1 MHVINSPLRWLAGG
15 LLDMTPNSWDMW
27 YSKWMRPRAT
37 CYGLSVGRASCKSL
51 GLAAWGPFLPGLFND
66 SMMSQNEIT
75 SWICIY
81 FPQPPSCTSS
91 SATLTFNQILLLFLC
106 FRSASRGEQMSI
118 GDSIPTFPSRC
129 TILPTLLLT
138 LGWDLAGRALRLQT
152 IWCKDEAPSRYTS
165 NDAWFFIKICPWQNQ
180 LPGHSS

>member
-15 LLDMTPNSWDMW
+15 LLVMTPNSWDMW
-27 YSKWMRPRAT
+27 YNKWMRPQAT

-66 SMMSQNEIT
+66 SMMSQNEI
-75 SWICIY
+75 SFWICIY

-106 FRSASRGEQMSI
+106 FRSASRDVTNVYWWQYSHLSLQVHHITNAPADI
-118 GDSIPTFPSRC
+118 GSGFSREGAE
-129 TILPTLLLT
+129 TSDHLVQR
-138 LGWDLAGRALRLQT
+138 WRAFK
-152 IWCKDEAPSRYTS
+152 IHIKWCVIFHQNMPVAKSASRS
-165 NDAWFFIKICPWQNQ
+165 
-180 LPGHSS
+180 

>member
-27 YSKWMRPRAT
+27 YKKWMRPQAT

-51 GLAAWGPFLPGLFND
+51 GLAAWGPFLPGLFSD

-138 LGWDLAGRALRLQT
+138 LGFSREGAETSDHLVQRWRAFK
-152 IWCKDEAPSRYTS
+152 IHIKWCVIFHQNMPVAKSASRS
-165 NDAWFFIKICPWQNQ
+165 
-180 LPGHSS
+180 